1 MTYIDSNLFIYAAL
15 YDDERGEKARK
26 FLEHVRVGKEV
37 SYTSSL
43 TFDEVFW
50 IVKKEKDI
58 DSALEIVRAMLE
70 MRNLKFVTVDTSL
83 LWESYKLIKKYG
95 VGPRDSIHIV
105 CALNKNEEKIISE
118 DRDFDDIEE
127 IEREWIV

>member
-26 FLEHVRVGKEV
+26 FLEEVRLGKEV

-50 IVKKEKDI
+50 IVKKEKDM

-83 LWESYKLIKKYG
+83 LWESYKLIKEYG
-95 VGPRDSIHIV
+95 LDPRDSIHLA
-105 CALNKNEEKIISE
+105 CALEKKSDIITSE
-118 DRDFDDIEE
+118 DRDFDDIDVVK
-127 IEREWIV
+127 REWIV